1 MQTKPILTI
10 ATVALAVF
18 LAWHQYRKHTDV
30 PPLPFFTQTILDE
43 SGKEI
48 SGSRFMGKYILVS
61 YFQTWCGDCAR
72 ELPSIQQL
80 ADEVGKEKLEVVLIS
95 DEDFQ
100 KINAF
105 KGKFGSNLSF
115 YRSKESLKALGISV
129 YPSTYLIDPKGKIR
143 LSKLEGFD
151 WSSTVVKQLIH

>member
-1 MQTKPILTI
+1 MTTKTLVTI
-10 ATVALAVF
+10 GIVTLAAF
-18 LAWHQYRKHTDV
+18 LAWYQYRKYTVV
-30 PPLPFFTQTILDE
+30 PTLPFFSQTLTDE
-43 SGKEI
+43 FGIEK
-48 SGSRFMGKYILVS
+48 SGSQFTGKYLLVS

-72 ELPSIQQL
+72 ELPSIQKL
-80 ADEVGKEKLEVVLIS
+80 ADEVGKEKLEVLLIS

-115 YRSKESLKALGISV
+115 YRSKERLKELGIVV
-129 YPSTYLIDPKGKIR
+129 YPSTYLLDPKGKIK

-151 WSSTVVKQLIH
+151 WSSNVVRQIIR